1 MAVFAGLGPVDPIS
15 GILAGGVAAIGGEGP
30 LPSLS
35 GFDAVLQFGGR
46 TLQAQIA
53 SSLGQLNLSA
63 SVPWGSIALPASF
76 LALIP
81 PLVRNTLSERLAYI
95 ELTLTAPYV
104 AALRWPTS
112 LIVGTGGVGLAAGA
126 EVVAPP
132 PREQRFVDIGWELAI
147 NITTPVAGTAPSF
160 LARAPGQGT
169 GTGAG
174 GAAAGGGAGASS
186 AGSGTSGGPPL
197 ATGAAITTA
206 RAAAAVRSDIW
217 VFSEQLDFS
226 AMTPSATSST
236 QGVADFLATA
246 GGQTLLN
253 QAVASLKTLAGV
265 SLSPEVAPAGSV
277 APAVVQSV
285 GLPAL
290 QVTDILLQDAKG
302 NSVLCLCAALGGSS
316 GGVID
321 LVQPLLETSDFAYA
335 ASAKLLGYALK
346 ARWTVGASGIS
357 VVGETQVELG
367 TQGETGLAKV
377 MVTFGALTDVEI
389 VAVADGSGDVLR
401 LLGNQTIQLL
411 ELWDQNGNQVTNL
424 GALAK
429 AQTQP
434 FVLAVNYFNS
444 GSGPPSLQANFENLV
459 LQLMVVVGFPILD
472 AFSID
477 ASSVTGFTSSP
488 LQANLVRWALTQ
500 TGGVPP
506 VGKAAP

>member
-1 MAVFAGLGPVDPIS
+1 MAVFAGLGPVDPII
-15 GILAGGVAAIGGEGP
+15 GILAGGATEPAGDGP
-30 LPSLS
+30 LPSLA
-35 GFDAVLQFGGR
+35 GFDAVLQFSGR
-46 TLQAQIA
+46 TLQAQIS
-53 SSLGQLNLSA
+53 SSLGPLNLSA
-63 SVPWGSIALPASF
+63 SVPWGSIPLPASF

-104 AALRWPTS
+104 AALRWPAS
-112 LIVGTGGVGLAAGA
+112 LI
-126 EVVAPP
+126 
-132 PREQRFVDIGWELAI
+132 VDIGWELEI
-147 NITTPVAGTAPSF
+147 NITTPVAGTAPGF

-169 GTGAG
+169 GAGAG
-174 GAAAGGGAGASS
+174 GAAAAGGAGASS
-186 AGSGTSGGPPL
+186 AGGGASGGPPL
-197 ATGAAITTA
+197 ATGTAITTA
-206 RAAAAVRSDIW
+206 RAAAVVRSDIW
-217 VFSEQLDFS
+217 AFSEQLDFS
-226 AMTPSATSST
+226 ATTPAATSST
-236 QGVADFLATA
+236 QGVADLLATP

-253 QAVASLKTLAGV
+253 QAVASLKTLAGA

-277 APAVVQSV
+277 TPAVMQSV

-290 QVTDILLQDAKG
+290 QVIDVLLQDAAG
-302 NSVLCLCAALGGSS
+302 NAVLCLCVGLAGSS
-316 GGVID
+316 EGVID

-346 ARWTVGASGIS
+346 ARWTVAASGIS
-357 VVGETQVELG
+357 IIGETQVELG
-367 TQGETGLAKV
+367 TNGETGLAKV

-434 FVLAVNYFNS
+434 FVLAFNYFNP

-477 ASSVTGFTSSP
+477 PSSVTGFTSSP

-500 TGGVPP
+500 TGGAPP
-506 VGKAAP
+506 VGLAAP